1 MKRNFTPI
9 FIFFSIFT
17 GKFLPQIPYFND
29 IIPTLFFKLILSLFC
44 NRNTVNIID
53 VVNYYTCFLINEMIC
68 ANTDKMN

>member
-1 MKRNFTPI
+1 MKGNFTPI
-9 FIFFSIFT
+9 FIFFFIFT
-17 GKFLPQIPYFND
+17 GKILPQIPYFND

>member
-1 MKRNFTPI
+1 MKKNFTPI
-9 FIFFSIFT
+9 FNFFIFLQR
-17 GKFLPQIPYFND
+17 KFLPQIPYFND

>member
-9 FIFFSIFT
+9 LFLICLGTI
-17 GKFLPQIPYFND
+17 LPQIPYFNNT
-29 IIPTLFFKLILSLFC
+29 IPTLFFKLILSLFC